1 MRARWQRAGDI
12 LQSVLRRAGIE
23 EGFRRQSALL
33 HWDEVVGRKIA
44 LRARPRELEGKTL
57 VVDVDGS
64 AWIHELS
71 YLKDDILREL
81 NRRVGGNAIDR
92 IVFFAAESVDRQI
105 EQGR

>member
-1 MRARWQRAGDI
+1 VRTKWKSAGDV

-23 EGFRRQSALL
+23 EGFRRHSALL
-33 HWDEVVGRKIA
+33 HWDDVVGRKIA

-57 VVDVDGS
+57 LVDVDGS

-81 NRRVGGNAIDR
+81 NHRVGGNAIDR
-92 IVFFAAESVDRQI
+92 IVFRAAESV
-105 EQGR
+105 EGK